1 MRAMPQSPADRSYR
15 ALLAVPSLV
24 RVVAG
29 MQLGRVAGGMVSVAV
44 VLFTLTTYHSAELAG
59 IVTFVSLAPGML
71 VSPIAGALLDRH
83 GRSRLVLADYVVAA
97 VSFAL
102 IGTLALAAA
111 LPAWLLVLISAVA
124 SLTNPL
130 STTGLRSLFP
140 LLVPRHLWERINAID
155 SMGYVVAT
163 IIGPPLAGALVA
175 LWGGPVAL
183 IAVAAVFVAAAVVAV
198 GIPDPQTDG
207 TSTGR
212 LLVDAWQGLR
222 YTWRNPTLRALGFSI
237 SALNLAG
244 GVVTIVVPLI
254 VLDRLHQGPATAGA
268 VFAAS
273 GVGGGLAA
281 LAFGRINSA
290 GRERAMLVVPMLGTA
305 GAMALLLGGQLGL
318 LVASMTFQGL
328 LNGPMDIGLFT
339 LRQRRTDPAWMG
351 RAFAVSMSFNF
362 AGFPVGS
369 ALAGWIASRS
379 IEGAVLFAVAACLL
393 AALIAWRW
401 IPRTDASEPGERGTG
416 RRVAAGLEANG
427 SGGERAG
434 AAAD

>member
-1 MRAMPQSPADRSYR
+1 MPPAPSDRSYR

-29 MQLGRVAGGMVSVAV
+29 MQLGRIAGGMVSVAI

-59 IVTFVSLAPGML
+59 VVTFVSLVPGML

-97 VSFAL
+97 ASFAL
-102 IGTLALAAA
+102 IGALALAGA
-111 LPAWLLVLISAVA
+111 LPAWLLILISGVA

-140 LLVPRHLWERINAID
+140 LLVPRHLWERINAVD

-175 LWGGPVAL
+175 VWGGPAAL
-183 IAVAAVFVAAAVVAV
+183 IAVAGVFVAAAVVVV
-198 GIPDPQTDG
+198 GIPDPPTDV

-237 SALNLAG
+237 SAMNLAG

-254 VLDRLHQGPATAGA
+254 VLDQLHQGPATAGA

-290 GRERAMLVVPMLGTA
+290 GRERALLVVPMLGTA

-318 LVASMTFQGL
+318 LVAAMTIQGL

-369 ALAGWIASRS
+369 AIAGWIASRS

-393 AALIAWRW
+393 AAGIAWRW
-401 IPRTDASEPGERGTG
+401 IPRTDVSRPGERRAQRRGTAGQDPDG
-416 RRVAAGLEANG
+416 R
-427 SGGERAG
+427 GEGRAG
-434 AAAD
+434 AVVD

>member
-1 MRAMPQSPADRSYR
+1 MPPAPSDRSYR

-29 MQLGRVAGGMVSVAV
+29 MQLGRIAGGMVSVAV

-59 IVTFVSLAPGML
+59 VVTFVSLAPGML

-97 VSFAL
+97 ASFAL
-102 IGTLALAAA
+102 IGALALAGA
-111 LPAWLLVLISAVA
+111 LPAWLLILISAVA

-163 IIGPPLAGALVA
+163 IIGPPLAGGLVA
-175 LWGGPVAL
+175 VWGGPVAL
-183 IAVAAVFVAAAVVAV
+183 IAVACVFVAAAVVVV
-198 GIPDPQTDG
+198 GIPDPPTDG

-237 SALNLAG
+237 SAMNLAG

-254 VLDRLHQGPATAGA
+254 VLDHLHQGPATAGA

-290 GRERAMLVVPMLGTA
+290 GRERAMLVLPMLGTA

-318 LVASMTFQGL
+318 LVAAMTIQGL

-369 ALAGWIASRS
+369 AIAGWIASRS
-379 IEGAVLFAVAACLL
+379 IEGAVLFAAAACLL
-393 AALIAWRW
+393 AAVIAWRW
-401 IPRTDASEPGERGTG
+401 IPRTDASDSGERGAG
-416 RRVAAGLEANG
+416 RYARPQSDPNG
-427 SGGERAG
+427 PGGNRAG